1 MAAYTNFFEEKAY
14 NVLSEDNLAETLG
27 QCAKA
32 FRTFD
37 EALDTF
43 IVAHGYVGEVD
54 DIKGKESF
62 IKSHFKA
69 GQIPVPRNIN
79 RWYTEHILIERRTA
93 FQICFA
99 FHLTIEETEDF
110 MRRICLIKGIDCHN
124 MEELVYS
131 FAIKNGL
138 SYSDAKEIIDSIDL
152 EMPCQKMADEPVYT
166 ELIQADVEDIQ
177 TKEQLIAY
185 LNENA
190 AVFCYNN
197 ATATQMIQTIWSDIA
212 KSDGLAIRE
221 RRKLYMSFDD
231 DSERYNKAPA
241 RDSIWNILLQ
251 ILGLLGSYSENRY
264 KDRSLKSILS
274 DNELLHPLA
283 ACTFPDRDGLN
294 KVLLGRH
301 VSYERIRKLLILL
314 VFYRFWAIKAI
325 AYNDY
330 EAKTDDTKR
339 CILTIN
345 ESLIDAGFPALY
357 PGNPYDFIFLV
368 ALNSE
373 YPLLDFREIMHEIY
387 FSACDKI

>member
-1 MAAYTNFFEEKAY
+1 MASYTNFFEEKAY
-14 NVLSEDNLAETLG
+14 NVLSEDNLAETLR

-43 IVAHGYVGEVD
+43 IFAHGYAGEVD
-54 DIKGKESF
+54 DVEGKESF

-138 SYSDAKEIIDSIDL
+138 SYSDAKEIIDSVDL
-152 EMPCQKMADEPVYT
+152 EKPCQKMADEPVYT

-197 ATATQMIQTIWSDIA
+197 ATVTQMIQTFWSDIA
-212 KSDGLAIRE
+212 NSDGLAIRE
-221 RRKLYMSFDD
+221 RRKLYISFDD
-231 DSERYNKAPA
+231 DSERYNKAHA

-251 ILGLLGSYSENRY
+251 ILGLLGSYSEKRY
-264 KDRSLKSILS
+264 KDRSLKSILR

-283 ACTFPDRDGLN
+283 ECAFPDRDGLN

-314 VFYRFWAIKAI
+314 VFYRFWAIKAL

-339 CILTIN
+339 CILAVN
-345 ESLIDAGFPALY
+345 ESLIDAGYPALY

-373 YPLLDFREIMHEIY
+373 YPLLDFREIMREIY
-387 FSACDKI
+387 FSACVGV

>member
-14 NVLSEDNLAETLG
+14 NVLSEDNLAETLR

-152 EMPCQKMADEPVYT
+152 EKPCQKMADEPVYT

-212 KSDGLAIRE
+212 KSDGLVIRE

-231 DSERYNKAPA
+231 DSERYNKAHA

-251 ILGLLGSYSENRY
+251 ILGLLGSYSGNRY

-283 ACTFPDRDGLN
+283 EGAFPDRDGLN

-314 VFYRFWAIKAI
+314 VFYRFWAIKAL

-339 CILTIN
+339 CILTID
-345 ESLIDAGFPALY
+345 ESLIDAGYPALY